1 MIKNLTEF
9 FNFPNPVNEVSA
21 RLVASGVFLIS
32 IISVI
37 LIFLNTFQNLS
48 NLYPLIILALIT
60 YGFLARVSS
69 GPKISPL
76 ALLVTKII
84 VPNLSLKEKLVAGP
98 PKRFAQAIGLLV
110 SGLALIFFVL
120 AVKEISMILMV
131 ILIIFT
137 FLESFLGFCAGCK
150 IFNILIRLGL
160 IPQNICEACTNFSPK
175 QVE

>member
-9 FNFPNPVNEVSA
+9 FTFPNPVNEVSA
-21 RLVASGVFLIS
+21 RLVALGVFVIS

-37 LIFLNTFQNLS
+37 LMYLNIFQNLP
-48 NLYPLIILALIT
+48 NLYPLIILSLII
-60 YGFLARVSS
+60 YGFIARVIS

-98 PKRFAQAIGLLV
+98 PKRFAQGIGVLI
-110 SGLALIFFVL
+110 SAFALIFFVL
-120 AVKEISMILMV
+120 SVKEISIILMG
-131 ILIIFT
+131 ILIIFS

-160 IPQNICEACTNFSPK
+160 IPQNICEACSNYSP
-175 QVE
+175 QQSG